1 MTLTAKAAGRL
12 SQKSVIHA
20 SVCFV
25 TGCATGAAFGRER
38 RGCFMLIEKRS
49 TTLRMTLVTGQGSA
63 MTESGSGRAGKF
75 VAIQALYAPTG
86 DRVVGIP
93 RILMLHGDM
102 TLATKLFL
110 SLGSYILVN
119 AMAGR
124 AGKPFAKH
132 RIKPNAFLFL
142 MRMMTFR
149 TKLSCFVR
157 VIAGRVKD
165 VIPGRIISVNLAS
178 LVTINT
184 RDVDIRHSCQIPG
197 LTRRLGQR
205 YIELVMAGKAG
216 FIIHFGFAYLRR
228 KAECPCGYYNGRN
241 DNQATPA

>member
-12 SQKSVIHA
+12 PQKSVIHA

-63 MTESGSGRAGKF
+63 MTEGGSGRAGKF

-132 RIKPNAFLFL
+132 RIETNVLHLPV
-142 MRMMTFR
+142 RVVTFR
-149 TKLSCFVR
+149 TKLSRFVSI
-157 VIAGRVKD
+157 IAGRVKD
-165 VIPGRIISVNLAS
+165 VIPGRIISVNRS
-178 LVTINT
+178 SFVTMNT
-184 RDVDIRHSCQIPG
+184 GDVDIRHSCQVPC
-197 LTRRLGQR
+197 LASRLSLR
-205 YIELVMAGKAG
+205 YVKLVVTSKTG
-216 FIIHFGFAYLRR
+216 FIIHVGFAVRR
-228 KAECPCGYYNGRN
+228 
-241 DNQATPA
+241 